1 MMFKFTSMVHFVRA
15 TTTFNIPYLF
25 DYMPIDFCTK
35 LNWKLV
41 KSLQDR
47 GNIFAK
53 KKFSNATRA
62 SFECLYS
69 AISRAII
76 NNTNYR

>member
-1 MMFKFTSMVHFVRA
+1 MMFKFTSTVHFVGA

-25 DYMPIDFCTK
+25 DYMPSDFCTK

-47 GNIFAK
+47 GFG
-53 KKFSNATRA
+53 
-62 SFECLYS
+62 L
-69 AISRAII
+69 
-76 NNTNYR
+76 